1 MGTDNYVEG
10 LRDMGNSVGTK
21 AIENRIDVILVEMS
35 GVQYRLQTS
44 LQASVAELK
53 DIAAPV
59 LQVPSEFQ
67 RLFVG
72 ERLLDDREW
81 LCNHLQSGSHE
92 LHISFA
98 FSVGDALLHESMAVR
113 RAAID
118 SLAKVARA
126 GRRQAVAV
134 LLNFAEDENEICRQ
148 AAVSALGDLV
158 QFADGYFLT
167 ALVSR
172 LMDSNSL
179 IAVSAVQSLAKA
191 ADFGNEEAISTL
203 LQFVEVAEDQE
214 VMVQL
219 AVIEACLKLPRKHD
233 QRIIRSLQNIVYTSG
248 HARVCSVARR
258 TYAKVAQ
265 RRRARVSC
273 TL

>member
-72 ERLLDDREW
+72 ERLLDDREL

-134 LLNFAEDENEICRQ
+134 LLDENEICRQ